1 MENTL
6 GYSKKLCMTELK
18 LLHTHYTR
26 AHYYDAGAGR
36 VNSSFGFLVK
46 GSVTLTSVGKS
57 IHMGPGSLF
66 YIPEGI
72 RYHSV
77 WTGSPDV
84 EFYTLE
90 IISRRP
96 DTTDVQN
103 YAMAYIPALSTPETE
118 RRIAEIYALFA
129 TDERL
134 QKIRA
139 LGKYYDFY
147 ADVLPLLRPEAPTK
161 YNPVLPVALEY
172 IEQNAHRDYSTE
184 ELASHCCV
192 SESRLYHIFKSQLDT
207 TPVRYRNELRVENAA
222 ELLRSTDQSIDR
234 IAEVCGFHSTAY
246 FRETFREFTGLTPSE
261 YRGMVRK

>member
-1 MENTL
+1 MES
-6 GYSKKLCMTELK
+6 GKVYSKKLCMSELK
-18 LLHTHYTR
+18 VIYSHVAH

-36 VNSSFGFLVK
+36 VNSSFGFLLK
-46 GSVTLTSVGKS
+46 GSVTLTSTGKS
-57 IHMGPGSLF
+57 VHMEAGSLF

-77 WTGSPDV
+77 WIGSPDV

-90 IISRRP
+90 IISKRP
-96 DTTDVQN
+96 DAADTQS
-103 YAMAYIPALSTPETE
+103 YAMAHILELSTPETAQ
-118 RRIAEIYALFA
+118 RIAEIYALFA

-147 ADVLPLLRPEAPTK
+147 ADVLPYLRPEAPSK

-172 IEQNAHRDYSTE
+172 IEQNAHRNYSIE
-184 ELASHCCV
+184 ELAAHCCV

-207 TPVRYRNELRVENAA
+207 TPVHYRNELRVENAA
-222 ELLRSTDQSIDR
+222 ERLRSTDQSIDR
-234 IAEVCGFHSTAY
+234 IAESCGFNSTAY

-261 YRGMVRK
+261 YRGMVKK